1 MFDNVIN
8 QRKHF
13 LDIVKLISYR
23 AETSLANIIR
33 ENMGHADEARVL
45 LKQIY
50 KTDADLIVDKQNQR
64 LIVQIHKLAHW
75 KDDVVLEKLC
85 NILNSSQTI
94 FPDSNLTLFYK
105 LGSS

>member
-50 KTDADLIVDKQNQR
+50 KTDA
-64 LIVQIHKLAHW
+64 
-75 KDDVVLEKLC
+75 E
-85 NILNSSQTI
+85 
-94 FPDSNLTLFYK
+94 YYE
-105 LGSS
+105 